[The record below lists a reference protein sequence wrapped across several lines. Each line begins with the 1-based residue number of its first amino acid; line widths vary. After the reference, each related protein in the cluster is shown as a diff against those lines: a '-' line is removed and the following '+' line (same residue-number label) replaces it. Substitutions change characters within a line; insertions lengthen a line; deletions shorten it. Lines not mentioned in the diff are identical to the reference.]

1 MSQTFPPD
9 GPTESESRAGA
20 KVMVFLILAAF
31 FGCIIAYHSLGR
43 GGSRPAARDTSGLV
57 MYFCGIDRCRDSGEY
72 GELVFRTG
80 ISVWNA
86 PAPNRGGVRRTAKH
100 HDKAEVTDQRRVSSG
115 PGGLWY
121 ELKGGGWVNDY
132 WLTTAPCTPDNLA
145 DFSFTDCVTGRY

>member
-9 GPTESESRAGA
+9 GPTEAESRAGA

-31 FGCIIAYHSLGR
+31 FGCVIAWHTLNRS
-43 GGSRPAARDTSGLV
+43 GSQSAARDRAVQT

-80 ISVWNA
+80 INVWNG
-86 PAPNRGGVRRTAKH
+86 PDPSRGGVRRRAKH
-100 HDKAEVTDQRRVSSG
+100 HEEVQVIGQRRVSSG